1 MPSSAR
7 QLAGTVAPGLET
19 GPTSLFCGA
28 LQHIISTLVTC
39 LTAHPVISIVSN
51 YALQLIFSSFHA
63 SLTAFP
69 VAGTFAS
76 YSLQFLFL
84 GLVASLPPYSLASWT
99 KLHII
104 V

>member
-1 MPSSAR
+1 MPSSTR

-28 LQHIISTLVTC
+28 LQHIFSTLVTG
-39 LTAHPVISIVSN
+39 LTAHSVISIVSN

-63 SLTAFP
+63 SLTAFS
-69 VAGTFAS
+69 GTGEFAF
-76 YSLQFLFL
+76 YALQFIFL
-84 GLVASLPPYSLASWT
+84 SPVTSLTAYPLTSWT